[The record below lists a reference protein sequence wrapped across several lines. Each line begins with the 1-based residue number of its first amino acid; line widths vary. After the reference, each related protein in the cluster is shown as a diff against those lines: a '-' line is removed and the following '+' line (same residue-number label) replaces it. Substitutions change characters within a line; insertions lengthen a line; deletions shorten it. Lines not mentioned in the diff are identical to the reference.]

1 MATGPAGRE
10 EAVHQALRRLGAAP
24 DEEVARFVLQEYGL
38 AVEPRFLPVFRA
50 SLRAR
55 EALEQARAKA
65 RAAAPAAPGGAG
77 AGARP
82 AA

>member
-1 MATGPAGRE
+1 MATGPASRE
-10 EAVHQALRRLGAAP
+10 EAVHQALRRLGGVS
-24 DEEVARFVLQEYGL
+24 DEEVARFVLEEYGL

-55 EALEQARAKA
+55 EALQQARAKA
-65 RAAAPAAPGGAG
+65 RAAAPGPAAPGDAG
-77 AGARP
+77 DRP